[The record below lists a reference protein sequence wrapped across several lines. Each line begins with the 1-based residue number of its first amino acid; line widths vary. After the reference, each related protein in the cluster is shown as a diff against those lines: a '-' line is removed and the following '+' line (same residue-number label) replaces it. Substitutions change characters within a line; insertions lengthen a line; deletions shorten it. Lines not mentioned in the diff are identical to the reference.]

1 MKYCLSLALVS
12 IFFAI
17 LPALLYMN
25 KDKNLEKVEQG
36 SASKIFYQ
44 NHSYVVWSI
53 NSGGGIVHDPD
64 CRCNSE

>member
-1 MKYCLSLALVS
+1 MRYSLAL
-12 IFFAI
+12 IPLGI
-17 LPALLYMN
+17 LIAFLGLVLCIK
-25 KDKNLEKVEQG
+25 KDENLQRVEQG

-64 CRCNSE
+64 CQCNNK